1 MTFAEIVVFKSL
13 PKVTFYSIRYE
24 EEIKSETEKFFER
37 FEQDKNRQD
46 QIRAFILT
54 LLRMGNETG
63 ATTFYFDRHEG
74 FIDALPSK
82 KGTILEKPTDREY
95 PFDLRLFWLRLSP
108 TVVVL
113 FNGGIKNSEKM
124 QNSPDLFPTKYRAA
138 VKAAQALNQQ
148 ITIGGDFNIV
158 GKEIIHKYGE
168 PLEITV

>member
-13 PKVTFYSIRYE
+13 PKVTFYSIQYE
-24 EEIKSETEKFFER
+24 EETKSETEKFFER
-37 FEQDKNRQD
+37 FERDENRQD

-82 KGTILEKPTDREY
+82 KGTQLENAVDRTY
-95 PFDLRLFWLRLSP
+95 AFDLRLFWLRLSP

-113 FNGGIKNSEKM
+113 FNGGIKSSDKM
-124 QNSPDLFPTKYRAA
+124 QDSPDLFPAKYRAA
-138 VKAAQALNQQ
+138 VKAAQALNEQ
-148 ITIGGDFNIV
+148 IIKGGDF
-158 GKEIIHKYGE
+158 EIIGKRLINKYVNS
-168 PLEITV
+168 LEITI